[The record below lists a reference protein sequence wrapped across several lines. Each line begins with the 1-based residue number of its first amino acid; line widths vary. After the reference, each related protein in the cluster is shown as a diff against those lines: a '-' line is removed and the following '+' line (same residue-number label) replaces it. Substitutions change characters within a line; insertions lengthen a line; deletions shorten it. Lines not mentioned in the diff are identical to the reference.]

1 MKKDQAGHLFSLSPS
16 VDEELSRQQELYEAE
31 SMLLGAVFLEPS
43 AINDIILKP
52 ENFSQM
58 RNRIIFKAMK
68 SLQRDGLEIN
78 PVTIVDRL
86 GDGIENVGSL
96 SYITDI
102 ACCCPSISGL
112 DDYQKI
118 VLERYRLRK
127 LQESASQFLND
138 PSSVKAEALYEMFV
152 GTQEMV
158 LQQHETKSDP
168 LFEIV
173 ESFCSEPEHVG
184 VTSGFERLD
193 NMTGGFKPGELI
205 IAAGRPSMGKT
216 ALVLNMAYS
225 AALNGAVVDF
235 FSLEMSGKQ
244 LYQRL
249 LSRMARINA
258 GKWKNPKKLCSD
270 EEQRRAHEAMDTCLK
285 LPLQIHDT
293 GRQTLDSI
301 RARIQKTRRENENA
315 PYLVVI
321 DYLQLIP
328 VEGKFERHDLAIGAI
343 TRELKLLA
351 KQYQVPI
358 ILLSQLSRAVEQRG
372 DKRPMMSDLR
382 DSGSIEQDA
391 DIVMLLYRDEYYN
404 RKTKERT
411 TEVNL
416 AKHRN
421 GPVGMVKLNF
431 IKEYSWFCSV

>member
-1 MKKDQAGHLFSLSPS
+1 MLKDQTGNLYFQRPY

-31 SMLLGAVFLEPS
+31 SMLLGAVFLEPT

-52 ENFSQM
+52 EYFSQV

-68 SLQRDGLEIN
+68 SLQKDGVEIN

-86 GDGIENVGSL
+86 GDQIENVGSV

-118 VLERYRLRK
+118 VLERYRIRT
-127 LQESASQFLND
+127 LQESASHFLND
-138 PSSVKAEALYEMFV
+138 PSIVKAEAFYQMFV
-152 GTQEMV
+152 DTQEIV
-158 LQQHETKSDP
+158 LQQHEAKGDP

-173 ESFCSEPEHVG
+173 ESFYSEPEHHG
-184 VTSGFERLD
+184 VPSGFQRLD

-216 ALVLNMAYS
+216 ALVLNMAYN

-235 FSLEMSGKQ
+235 FSLEMSEKQ

-249 LSRMARINA
+249 LSRMAQINA
-258 GKWKNPKKLCSD
+258 LKWQNPKKFCTE
-270 EEQRRAHEAMDTCLK
+270 EEQKRANEALDICFN
-285 LPLQIHDT
+285 LPLQIHDK

-301 RARIQKTRRENENA
+301 RARIQKTRRENESA

-343 TRELKLLA
+343 TRELKQMA

-404 RKTKERT
+404 RKTEERT

-421 GPVGMVKLNF
+421 GPVGLVKLNF
-431 IKEYSWFCSV
+431 IKEYSWFCSI

>member
-1 MKKDQAGHLFSLSPS
+1 MLFRS
-16 VDEELSRQQELYEAE
+16 
-31 SMLLGAVFLEPS
+31 
-43 AINDIILKP
+43 
-52 ENFSQM
+52 
-58 RNRIIFKAMK
+58 
-68 SLQRDGLEIN
+68 
-78 PVTIVDRL
+78 
-86 GDGIENVGSL
+86 
-96 SYITDI
+96 
-102 ACCCPSISGL
+102 
-112 DDYQKI
+112 
-118 VLERYRLRK
+118 
-127 LQESASQFLND
+127 
-138 PSSVKAEALYEMFV
+138 
-152 GTQEMV
+152 
-158 LQQHETKSDP
+158 
-168 LFEIV
+168 
-173 ESFCSEPEHVG
+173 
-184 VTSGFERLD
+184 
-193 NMTGGFKPGELI
+193 
-205 IAAGRPSMGKT
+205 
-216 ALVLNMAYS
+216 
-225 AALNGAVVDF
+225 F

-249 LSRMARINA
+249 LSRMTRINA
-258 GKWKNPKKLCSD
+258 IKWQNPKRFCTD
-270 EEQRRAHEAMDTCLK
+270 EEQKRAHEAMDTCFK
-285 LPLQIHDT
+285 LPLHIHDQ

-315 PYLVVI
+315 SYLVVI

-343 TRELKLLA
+343 TRELKQIA
-351 KQYQVPI
+351 KQYNVPI

-404 RKTKERT
+404 RKTEERT